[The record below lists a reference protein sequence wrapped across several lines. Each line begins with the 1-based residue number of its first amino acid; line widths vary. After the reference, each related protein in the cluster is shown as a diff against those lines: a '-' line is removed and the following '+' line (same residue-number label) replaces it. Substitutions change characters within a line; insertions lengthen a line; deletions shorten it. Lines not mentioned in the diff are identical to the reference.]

1 MLYLQTERE
10 LIKKKYSFAIISLK
24 TMTTKSVQRIILPLI
39 FFLSVNIIGHAQKKV
54 FSSLQKFPVN
64 LTPSIEILR
73 DSTAKLKL
81 EQVATMKFKEHDK
94 NYFIFP
100 YSDDVFWVRLTLTN
114 SDLPNKDWHIMWSN
128 PLVEQ
133 LDFYISDSLT
143 HGFLHKQQK
152 IITSERDKK
161 FIQQDPKFDFSLE
174 AQETKTIYIK
184 LTSKRGH
191 YGTLKLYSTKA
202 YYQSR
207 IDDFAGEG
215 FLNGLIFFRLFLVL
229 ALSFFIIKNLPF
241 RLYSLYTVIR
251 TFNYWGY
258 LNIAGP
264 LFTDNPDMAKKIDFL
279 FYNSGTFG
287 AGIFILTGFV
297 INKLPKWNIASIGVI
312 LAFNAFINTIIFF
325 DYQWYWLKAGAYT
338 IVFSAFYYIVM
349 YVYCVIKKIQFAK
362 YYAILFIIGLSS
374 TFLLY
379 VRLLGWIEYQPIYV
393 LSYYFFLGEIFIFVF
408 FLGRIIRDSELYK
421 AIVEQKLNFNLEQ
434 NKRLTELDNLK
445 TTFFTNISHELR
457 TPLTLL
463 VGPLADLAQKF
474 PSEWSVSVMQRNV
487 ARLQRLIN
495 QLLDLSKLE
504 AGKLDILIRQD
515 DMAAFLRQIFAS
527 FESLAQSKQIIF
539 QYNQS
544 QHKRNAY
551 FDANKIETITI
562 NLLSNAFKFTPQ
574 NGRILVNVN
583 YEETKVKINI
593 KDFGIGISA
602 EKLPFIYDR
611 FYQANTN
618 EQPSQAYEGTGI
630 GLALVK
636 ELVEILKGSI
646 AVKSIIDE
654 GTEFEI
660 LLPIDKATW
669 NNKQIITD
677 DYQIKLDHTFEFDE
691 NTEVNLVETNRDIPV
706 LLIVEDNTDLRSF
719 IKHIF
724 ADKYQIIEAVNGQKG
739 FEKAIELIP
748 DMIIT
753 DLMMPVLDGI
763 GFCKELK
770 SEFRTSHI
778 PVIMLTAKATNDD
791 RLKGL
796 ELGADDYLTKPF
808 DANEL
813 KIRVKNLITQRENLR
828 LRYSK
833 SSTLTEINDEPL
845 ANAQLPV
852 IDEKFLQKT
861 KTVIDKN
868 LDKSTF
874 DVEAF
879 AEEMNMS
886 SVQLRRK
893 LKALTN
899 ETVTEYVRNYRLDI
913 AADMLKSK
921 AATVSEIA
929 YRVGFESLPYFSK
942 VFNEKFG
949 KTPSEW
955 K

>member
-1 MLYLQTERE
+1 MT
-10 LIKKKYSFAIISLK
+10 IKR
-24 TMTTKSVQRIILPLI
+24 VQPIKLLFILLL
-39 FFLSVNIIGHAQKKV
+39 FVNNIGYTQQYA
-54 FSSLQKFPVN
+54 FSSTQKIPIN

-73 DSTAKLKL
+73 DSTAKLTL
-81 EQVATMKFKEHDK
+81 EQVATLKFKNHDK
-94 NYFIFP
+94 PYFIFP

-114 SDLPNKDWHIMWSN
+114 TNFPNKDWHIMWSN

-152 IITSERDKK
+152 IITSERDRT

-174 AQETKTIYIK
+174 AQQTKTIYIK

-191 YGTLKLYSTKA
+191 YGSLRLYSTKA

-207 IDDFAGEG
+207 IEDFSGEG

-229 ALSFFIIKNLPF
+229 TLSFFVIKNLPF

-287 AGIFILTGFV
+287 AGIFILAGFI
-297 INKLPKWNIASIGVI
+297 INKLPKWSIVSIGLI
-312 LAFNAFINTIIFF
+312 LAFNAFLNTIVFF

-338 IVFSAFYYIVM
+338 IVFSAFYYILM

-362 YYAILFIIGLSS
+362 YYAILFIVGLTS

-379 VRLLGWIEYQPIYV
+379 VRLLGWIEYQPIYI

-408 FLGRIIRDSELYK
+408 FLGRIIRDSEQNK
-421 AIVEQKLNFNLEQ
+421 AIFEQKLTFNLEQ
-434 NKRLTELDNLK
+434 NKRLKELDNLK

-487 ARLQRLIN
+487 ARLQKLIN

-504 AGKLDILIRQD
+504 AGKLDIVIRHD
-515 DMAAFLRQIFAS
+515 DIAAFLRQIFAS

-539 QYNQS
+539 QYSQS
-544 QHKRNAY
+544 QYEREAY
-551 FDANKIETITI
+551 FDANKIETIVI

-574 NGRILVNVN
+574 NGRILIDVA
-583 YEETKVKINI
+583 YENTKVKINI

-611 FYQANTN
+611 FYQVSAD
-618 EQPSQAYEGTGI
+618 EKSSQAYEGTGI

-636 ELVEILKGSI
+636 ELVEVLKGNIS
-646 AVKSIIDE
+646 VKSKIDE

-660 LLPIDKATW
+660 TLPIDETTWKDKKIAT
-669 NNKQIITD
+669 D
-677 DYQIKLDHTFEFDE
+677 EYAVKLDHTLELDE
-691 NTEVNLVETNRDIPV
+691 SIKADLVQNTKDIPV
-706 LLIVEDNTDLRSF
+706 LLVVEDNTDLRDF
-719 IKHIF
+719 IKRIF
-724 ADKYQIIEAVNGQKG
+724 ADKYQIVEAVNGQKG
-739 FEKAIELIP
+739 LEKAIELVP

-770 SEFRTSHI
+770 SEVRTSHI

-796 ELGADDYLTKPF
+796 ELGADDYLIKPF

-813 KIRVKNLITQRENLR
+813 IIRVKNLIAQRENLR
-828 LRYSK
+828 LRYSND
-833 SSTLTEINDEPL
+833 STSTEVSAERQDVVK
-845 ANAQLPV
+845 LPT
-852 IDEKFLQKT
+852 IDEQFLQKA
-861 KTVIDKN
+861 KIVIDQN
-868 LDKSTF
+868 IGQSAF

-879 AEEMNMS
+879 AEELNMS

-893 LKALTN
+893 LKAITN
-899 ETVTEYVRNYRLDI
+899 QTVTEYVRNYRLEI
-913 AADMLKSK
+913 AADLLKNK
-921 AATVSEIA
+921 VATVSEIA
-929 YRVGFESLPYFSK
+929 YQVGFESLPYFSK
-942 VFNEKFG
+942 VFHEKFG
-949 KTPSEW
+949 KSPSEW